1 MTLKI
6 ESTESQSSRAG
17 DTLAILILAGGSV
30 NEKLRHLGIRA
41 QSPALLPVH
50 TRPLVAH
57 VMDFYLERARG
68 QIWLAV
74 QEEHAAQIQAEL
86 VQYRGRFQLI
96 KLPKTTGVV
105 QTLSLTLAALPAEV
119 ENCIVNLVT
128 SIPTTVPEI
137 GEILVGQ
144 ARGKHAPVA
153 AIGMGEKELSFF
165 FKDELRPATARPFTG
180 MFGLSK
186 QALVEACGQA
196 ERSDDLIAVLKRAPA
211 SWRTREVTWIDCGHE
226 VNFYAARAQL
236 IASRSFNRLVVE
248 PESGIVRKRSTACEK
263 LADEASYL
271 QALPTPVSIYFP
283 RLVAPLTRNEGTA
296 EYAMEYYGYPN
307 VAEYLLYWDLS
318 PALWH
323 RMFEQFAAVLRKLAS
338 EKRALSRDEMEQF
351 YVLRPAERIEQFLVG
366 QPKNDVLLG
375 LAAGKV
381 RVNGQAVRPL
391 DDLLRDAQRLV
402 LGGDATAYGG
412 IMHGDFC
419 FNNLLYDV
427 ASGIVRLIDPRGSFG
442 GTSGIYG
449 DTRYDLAKLMHS
461 AVGQYDII
469 VNGLFVVR
477 GGAGELTYAV
487 GERPASTACAEA
499 MLEMLAGLGADERV
513 CRVLMGLLFVTMPPL
528 HAENNNR
535 QLVFFAHGLRILTH
549 ALN

>member
-6 ESTESQSSRAG
+6 EPKESQPSRAG
-17 DTLAILILAGGSV
+17 DKPAILILAGGSV

-74 QEEHAAQIQAEL
+74 QKEHAAQIQTEL
-86 VQYRGRFQLI
+86 VQYRGQFQLI
-96 KLPKTTGVV
+96 EMPKTTGVV
-105 QTLSLTLAALPAEV
+105 HTLSLTLAALPAEV
-119 ENCIVNLVT
+119 KNCIVNLVT
-128 SIPTTVPEI
+128 SIPTAVPEI

-144 ARGKHAPVA
+144 APVKHAPVA
-153 AIGMGEKELSFF
+153 AIAQSKNGLSFF
-165 FKDELRPATARPFTG
+165 LKDEPRPTTARPFTG

-186 QALVEACGQA
+186 QALIEACGQA
-196 ERSDDLIAVLKRAPA
+196 ERTDDLIVVLKHAPA
-211 SWRTREVTWIDCGHE
+211 SWRAREVTWIDCGHE

-248 PESGIVRKRSTACEK
+248 PERGIVWKRSIACQK
-263 LADEASYL
+263 LADEAAYL
-271 QALPTPVSIYFP
+271 QALPASVAIYFP
-283 RLVAPLTRNEGTA
+283 RLVAPLTRHESTA

-338 EKRALSRDEMEQF
+338 EKRGLSRDEMEQF
-351 YVLRPAERIEQFLVG
+351 YVTRPAERIEQFLAG
-366 QPKNDVLLG
+366 RAENDVLRG
-375 LAAGKV
+375 LAKGTV

-391 DDLLRDAQRLV
+391 DDLLRDAQRIV
-402 LGGDATAYGG
+402 LGVDATAKGG

-442 GTSGIYG
+442 GASGIYG

-461 AVGQYDII
+461 AIGQYDII
-469 VNGLFVVR
+469 VNGLFEVR
-477 GGAGELTYAV
+477 AGTGELTYAV
-487 GERPASTACAEA
+487 GERPASAACAEA
-499 MLEMLAGLGADERV
+499 MMEMLAGLGADERV

-528 HAENNNR
+528 HAENYNR

-549 ALN
+549 ALS